1 MKHITG
7 NGVYLKG
14 RAPQK
19 LQVQQHDQQLN
30 PLAAQI
36 IDYFMEEAQESNHS
50 TWIYD
55 QNALLL
61 HIYISSMLEI
71 FREKK

>member
-19 LQVQQHDQQLN
+19 LQVQQHDQQLT
-30 PLAAQI
+30 LVTQI
-36 IDYFMEEAQESNHS
+36 VNYFKEEAQESNHS

-55 QNALLL
+55 QNAALL
-61 HIYISSMLEI
+61 HIYISWMLD
-71 FREKK
+71 F